1 MFEPFRYIYEHFIVA
16 LRVQRSKD
24 PVGPSIE
31 GSRERFFQFRGLVC
45 FVVLFGY
52 DRA

>member
-1 MFEPFRYIYEHFIVA
+1 MFEPFRYIYEHLIV
-16 LRVQRSKD
+16 VQRSKD

-31 GSRERFFQFRGLVC
+31 GSREHFFQFRGLVC